1 MNLPFIV
8 DVAIGLVLIYLILSV
23 LASEI
28 QEIFSTILQWRA
40 AHLKKSIEILLMGD
54 SSINLGKYAQADYA
68 TPEGVAKVIVDVFI
82 DKFHLEKSVQA
93 RRNEV
98 ERQLAAKLKAK
109 ISPENEFTREEAA
122 EEIANRLLLRPE
134 VAAVRRGGTLKSEIF
149 AAITNTPDRQQIAQA
164 ILDLPGLN
172 QLNPNIKNGITTTV
186 NEQVQKITPTKEEE
200 ILQTLNEINSSLQ
213 IVNVNPAVQRDVE
226 QTIAAILLTAQTK
239 KVVNTIYND
248 PLIQNVSQSSKEG
261 IEAVLR
267 KVTRK
272 ITTAGRKNITLEQGN
287 EPSYIPSETFAT
299 TLLETL
305 HIPQFSRR
313 LTALNLRI
321 LTRDEIF
328 SKVEELIDRYQFDSN
343 NQELGQQLEADLE
356 DFKQKVDLLITA
368 FNDEKLSLTLGVN
381 LLRSELT
388 EYVNRVE
395 AQLSSTRNAAGAEA
409 GDDADTHFIK
419 QLKALQQSIFYE
431 DEKLNYS
438 NTDEIIRQLQPSLG
452 QIMDVFV
459 ATAEETKKKYATL
472 QADPK
477 ILAAYRDIKASATG
491 ILRQMPP
498 PVRQSL
504 NALARRAEMNLDRTA
519 VRVQSVQEELKQ
531 FKTEIQD
538 WFDRSMDR
546 ASGVY
551 KRNAKGVA
559 FLIGLTLALIG
570 NVDTL
575 NITSQLST
583 DSTLRQILVRQA
595 DRIVTECPLPTPST
609 PSPTV
614 SPAPAA
620 PAPVTPVVPPGAW
633 LHLEQPAFAQTE
645 APIAPAPIAPAP
657 ITPASPPANPGTTST
672 TPSTREDAFD
682 PNDCI
687 RNTISDQTA
696 LPIGWSQENLDK
708 QWGAAEPGV
717 GTTNPLLN
725 AWNTSV
731 SWGQRLLGWV
741 ISGIAISMG
750 ASFWFDLLGKLVN
763 VRNTGKRPTG
773 KAN

>member
-272 ITTAGRKNITLEQGN
+272 ITIAGRKNITLEQGN

-645 APIAPAPIAPAP
+645 APIAPAPI
-657 ITPASPPANPGTTST
+657 
-672 TPSTREDAFD
+672 
-682 PNDCI
+682 
-687 RNTISDQTA
+687 
-696 LPIGWSQENLDK
+696 
-708 QWGAAEPGV
+708 
-717 GTTNPLLN
+717 
-725 AWNTSV
+725 
-731 SWGQRLLGWV
+731 
-741 ISGIAISMG
+741 
-750 ASFWFDLLGKLVN
+750 
-763 VRNTGKRPTG
+763 
-773 KAN
+773 